1 MGLKFKVHM
10 DGMDELKKAFSK
22 ACTKAEHTVAEEV
35 LSDTAPFVPALTKSL
50 TNRSHVEGN
59 YVVDPKINAAGFLTD
74 EGWKS
79 RYGSKKIETDRNL
92 VFNKS
97 VHPQAQAYW
106 FEASKAQ
113 NLEKWKRAAENVA
126 KENFKK

>member
-1 MGLKFKVHM
+1 MAINQILVCYFTAHEHYARYLYHGKV
-10 DGMDELKKAFSK
+10 L
-22 ACTKAEHTVAEEV
+22 
-35 LSDTAPFVPALTKSL
+35 
-50 TNRSHVEGN
+50 
-59 YVVDPKINAAGFLTD
+59 VDPKINAAGFLTD

-113 NLEKWKRAAENVA
+113 NLGKWKRAAENVA

>member
-1 MGLKFKVHM
+1 MVYQMATNGQPSIGYLYHGKV
-10 DGMDELKKAFSK
+10 L
-22 ACTKAEHTVAEEV
+22 
-35 LSDTAPFVPALTKSL
+35 
-50 TNRSHVEGN
+50 
-59 YVVDPKINAAGFLTD
+59 VDPKINAAGFLTD
-74 EGWKS
+74 EGWES
-79 RYGSKKIETDRNL
+79 RYGSKKIEMDRNL

-97 VHPQAQAYW
+97 VHPQVQAYW

>member
-1 MGLKFKVHM
+1 M

-59 YVVDPKINAAGFLTD
+59 YVVYPGPYARYLYHGKVLVDPKINAAGFLTD

-79 RYGSKKIETDRNL
+79 RYGSKKIETDRKYSL
-92 VFNKS
+92 QGTTQGRYLTGGVPPVRFS
-97 VHPQAQAYW
+97 M
-106 FEASKAQ
+106 
-113 NLEKWKRAAENVA
+113 
-126 KENFKK
+126 